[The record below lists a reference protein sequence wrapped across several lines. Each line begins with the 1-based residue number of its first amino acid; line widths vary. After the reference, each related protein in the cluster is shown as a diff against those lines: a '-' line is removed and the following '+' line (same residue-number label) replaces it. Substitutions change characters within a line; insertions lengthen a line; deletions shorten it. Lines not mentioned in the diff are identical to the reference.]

1 MATGVQVWSQT
12 AATNATA
19 DGNVNYAEGQAPSS
33 LNDSARAA
41 MASVAKYRDDQSGTN
56 VTAGTSLAFTLVT
69 NQVATALTSGYTVSF
84 QFSKAA
90 GVGATLAVDGLTAK
104 PLQVNLGTNLLGGE
118 YASGSIG
125 RFTYSSTGTG
135 QWYAVDGGSA
145 PVAPSARFP
154 VFTIVSN
161 SLAANSA
168 LLTTNYTDGPSA
180 AQGTTG
186 IWFASGAVTLLSTAA
201 ASVAA
206 KLWDGTSVIA
216 YGVATTAGVSFRNM
230 IALSGTLTNPAGN
243 IRISARILAGGAH
256 TVISAAD
263 TDFVEA
269 TASSV
274 VTAVRIG

>member
-33 LNDSARAA
+33 LNDSSRAA
-41 MASVAKYRDDQSGTN
+41 MASVAKYRDDQTGTN

-125 RFTYSSTGTG
+125 RFTYSTTGTG

-145 PVAPSARFP
+145 PVVPSARFP
-154 VFTIVSN
+154 IFTTASN
-161 SLAANSA
+161 SLVGDVSM
-168 LLTTNYTDGPSA
+168 TTTSFFDGPSVS
-180 AQGTTG
+180 QGTSG
-186 IWFASGAVTLLSTAA
+186 GFLASGAVTVLAGANTS
-201 ASVAA
+201 SVIA
-206 KLWDGTSVIA
+206 KLWDGTTVIA
-216 YGVATTAGVSFRNM
+216 SGNYTIVASGAGIFS
-230 IALSGTLTNPAGN
+230 LSGLITAPVGNIKISVARQAGIANTTIKANSSGIGNTDSTLTVV
-243 IRISARILAGGAH
+243 RLA
-256 TVISAAD
+256 
-263 TDFVEA
+263 
-269 TASSV
+269 
-274 VTAVRIG
+274 

>member
-12 AATNATA
+12 AATNATV

-33 LNDSARAA
+33 LNDSGRAA
-41 MASVAKYRDDQSGTN
+41 MSSVAKWRDDQSGTN

-69 NQVATALTSGYTVSF
+69 NQIATALTSGYTVSF

-125 RFTYSSTGTG
+125 RFTYSSTGSG

-154 VFTIVSN
+154 IFTTVTN
-161 SLAANSA
+161 SLAANVSMGS
-168 LLTTNYTDGPSA
+168 TGFFDGPSVS
-180 AQGTTG
+180 QGTSGTF
-186 IWFASGAVTLLSTAA
+186 FASGTVTLLTSTTGGT
-201 ASVAA
+201 VIA

-216 YGVATTAGVSFRNM
+216 SIQHSFTGNFAGAV
-230 IALSGTLTNPAGN
+230 ALSGIIASPAANIKISVARPAATNFTIMANASGIGNTDSTLTVV
-243 IRISARILAGGAH
+243 RLA
-256 TVISAAD
+256 
-263 TDFVEA
+263 
-269 TASSV
+269 
-274 VTAVRIG
+274 